1 LIISHV
7 SKARLHRRA
16 FFIHVDLHPDGR
28 ESYPLGNM
36 SRRLL
41 KSSFPR
47 FACGLLALWLTAQIC
62 PAQNLALQLDGHDSY
77 VQLPSNLFTNL
88 TEATVEV
95 WARWETFENY
105 SRVFEFGAPWRS
117 VSVFNLRHQPDLRYN
132 VWPHYAKVNPAL
144 QNKIEVPGILR
155 SNEWTHIAAVSGPG
169 GMLLYVNG
177 RLVGSHTNEASF
189 AALGATPT
197 NYLGRGLSGNAIDRD
212 FNGEIDELRVWNY
225 RRSEA
230 QIRDDMYKRLSGKEA
245 GLVYLL
251 NFDDGTVSDA
261 TGHAAP
267 GKMFG
272 QARIVASDLGLVA
285 APSPA
290 PLAAAPPPNSPT
302 LAVAPAPATAPAP
315 NLATWWIAGGF
326 AAVVMLLGSLVWMLR
341 RSGANSTR
349 LALPA
354 GATGSSDHVHPDEL
368 KRQALDELKNF
379 AKESLVQGLYSQRA
393 ALLEAHKQAAQE
405 VVKLE
410 MSLMSMR
417 LPERIQGYEQRIAE
431 LEGELASRE
440 GELREMTLATLQLL
454 RQKVAEEKLQ
464 VQSRRGLN

>member
-1 LIISHV
+1 MS
-7 SKARLHRRA
+7 
-16 FFIHVDLHPDGR
+16 
-28 ESYPLGNM
+28 NM

-41 KSSFPR
+41 KSFLPH
-47 FACGLLALWLTAQIC
+47 FACGLLTLLLTAKIC
-62 PAQNLALQLDGHDSY
+62 PAQNLALQLDGEGSY
-77 VQLPSNLFTNL
+77 VQLPPNLFTNL
-88 TEATVEV
+88 NEATVEAWV
-95 WARWETFENY
+95 KWETFANY
-105 SRVFEFGAPWRS
+105 SRVFEFGAPWQS
-117 VSVFNLRHQPDLRYN
+117 IDVFNVRHQPDLRFN
-132 VWPHYAKVNPAL
+132 VWPHYAKTSPAL
-144 QNKIEVPGILR
+144 QYKIEVPGILR
-155 SNEWTHIAAVSGPG
+155 SNEWIHIAAVSGPG

-177 RLVGSHTNEASF
+177 RLVGSHTNETSF

-197 NYLGRGLSGNAIDRD
+197 NYLGRGLSGNVTDRD

-230 QIRDDMYKRLSGKEA
+230 QIRDDRYKRVSGKEA

-261 TGHAAP
+261 TGHATP
-267 GKMFG
+267 GKMMG

-285 APSPA
+285 ASSPSDPS
-290 PLAAAPPPNSPT
+290 LAAAPAPI
-302 LAVAPAPATAPAP
+302 AVPVPAQ
-315 NLATWWIAGGF
+315 NLATWWIAGGL
-326 AAVVMLLGSLVWMLR
+326 AVVVALLGSLVWMMR
-341 RSGANSTR
+341 RSRMSSTQ
-349 LALPA
+349 LTLPA
-354 GATGSSDHVHPDEL
+354 VTTGSQNHTNSDEL

-417 LPERIQGYEQRIAE
+417 LPERIQSYEQRIAE
-431 LEGELASRE
+431 LESELASRE

-464 VQSRRGLN
+464 VQSLRGLN

>member
-1 LIISHV
+1 
-7 SKARLHRRA
+7 
-16 FFIHVDLHPDGR
+16 
-28 ESYPLGNM
+28 M
-36 SRRLL
+36 SRQLL
-41 KSSFPR
+41 KLFSPH
-47 FACGLLALWLTAQIC
+47 FACGLLALFLTGKIC
-62 PAQNLALQLDGHDSY
+62 PAQNLALQLDGQGSY
-77 VQLPSNLFTNL
+77 VQLPPNLFTNL

-105 SRVFEFGAPWRS
+105 SRVFEFGAPWHS
-117 VSVFNLRHQPDLRYN
+117 ISVFNLRHQPDLRFN
-132 VWPHYAKVNPAL
+132 VWPHYAKTSPAL
-144 QNKIEVPGILR
+144 QYKIEVPGVLR
-155 SNEWTHIAAVSGPG
+155 TYEWVHLAAVSGPG

-177 RLVGSHTNEASF
+177 RLVGQHTNEASF

-197 NYLGRGLSGNAIDRD
+197 NYLGRGLSGNATDRD

-245 GLVYLL
+245 GLAYLL
-251 NFDDGTVSDA
+251 NFDDGTINDA

-267 GKMFG
+267 GKMMG
-272 QARIVASDLGLVA
+272 KAKIVASDLGLVF
-285 APSPA
+285 
-290 PLAAAPPPNSPT
+290 APPPAPI
-302 LAVAPAPATAPAP
+302 VAPVPPSSPPATEPTPAAA
-315 NLATWWIAGGF
+315 NLATWWIASGL
-326 AAVVMLLGSLVWMLR
+326 AVVVVLLGTLVWMTR
-341 RSGANSTR
+341 RSGAGSTR
-349 LALPA
+349 LALPSV
-354 GATGSSDHVHPDEL
+354 ATGLPNHANPDEL

-410 MSLMSMR
+410 MSLMSMH

-464 VQSRRGLN
+464 AQSRRGLN